1 MVLSTS
7 KSRYGISLLV
17 LIQKCFA
24 VLQLN
29 NRLRPD
35 NKITIHQFI
44 VRRVHGVPAGRKTDN
59 NSLQDLN

>member
-24 VLQLN
+24 VFQLN
-29 NRLRPD
+29 HRLRSD

-44 VRRVHGVPAGRKTDN
+44 VRRVHRVPAGRKTDN

>member
-35 NKITIHQFI
+35 NKITIHQSI
-44 VRRVHGVPAGRKTDN
+44 VRRVHVVPAGRKTDN

>member
-24 VLQLN
+24 VFQLN
-29 NRLRPD
+29 HRLRPD
-35 NKITIHQFI
+35 NKITIRQFI
-44 VRRVHGVPAGRKTDN
+44 VRRVHRVPAGRKTDN